1 MIISTLNRAA
11 RKKETPM
18 TISINSSDVDQPR
31 AGSKTTCVTWNEGG
45 RAKRVEKF
53 DASDSR
59 PVVNGC
65 VLEKLLV
72 AR

>member
-1 MIISTLNRAA
+1 
-11 RKKETPM
+11 M
-18 TISINSSDVDQPR
+18 TISINSSDVEQPC
-31 AGSKTTCVTWNEGG
+31 AGSKATCVTWNEGG